1 MVLQLLVEA
10 PPLRCVDC
18 FHRVPHPCPVPG
30 EAAEEGVIVVH
41 HKIDDFRRRVK
52 VYEFEEDLPS

>member
-10 PPLRCVDC
+10 PALRCVDC

-41 HKIDDFRRRVK
+41 HKIDDFRRKVK
-52 VYEFEEDLPS
+52 V